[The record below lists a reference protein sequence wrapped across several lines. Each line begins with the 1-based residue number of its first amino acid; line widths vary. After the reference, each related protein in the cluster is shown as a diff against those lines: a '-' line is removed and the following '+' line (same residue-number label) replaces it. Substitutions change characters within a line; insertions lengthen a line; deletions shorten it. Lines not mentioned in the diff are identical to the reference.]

1 MQKTIPITGLELG
14 VAKAG
19 LKRKNKADLL
29 LIRLKKGAQ
38 VAGVFTKNKFRAAPV
53 EIASNN
59 LVRGAVRALVV
70 NTGVAN
76 AGTGRVGLRDAKKV
90 CEKVGNLLK
99 INTTEVL
106 PFSTGV
112 IMERLPAAQI
122 VEALPSAVED
132 LREDNWFR
140 ASEAILTTD
149 TVTKGVSMQIE
160 VDGTLIT
167 ITGIAKGS
175 GMIKPDMATMLS
187 FIATDARISD
197 RALNE
202 MLDSVVK
209 KSFNCITVDGDTS
222 TNDSFLLM
230 ATCQRGNFI
239 VKNKNEDLYEVIRN
253 GIEKVAVKL
262 AKMIVK
268 DGEGA
273 TKFVTIKVKT
283 GQDEKECR
291 AVAFSIAE
299 SPLVK
304 TAFYAEDPNL
314 GRILAAIGKSD
325 VKKLNLEN
333 IIIHLDSMV
342 IFENGERAV
351 GYDEKKASTIMKK
364 DEFCLIINLARGEEE
379 FELWTC
385 DMSHDYVSIN
395 SDYRS

>member
-76 AGTGRVGLRDAKKV
+76 AGTGRVGLSDAKKV

>member
-59 LVRGAVRALVV
+59 LVMGGVRALVV

-76 AGTGRVGLRDAKKV
+76 AGTGRVGLSDAKKV

>member
-29 LIRLKKGAQ
+29 LIRLKKGSQ
-38 VAGVFTKNKFRAAPV
+38 VAGVFTTNKFRAAPV

-59 LVRGAVRALVV
+59 LARGGVRALVV

-76 AGTGRVGLRDAKKV
+76 AGTGKVGLSDAKKV
-90 CEKVGNLLK
+90 CEKVGNMLK

-122 VEALPSAVED
+122 IEALPNAVDD

-149 TVTKGVSMQIE
+149 TVTKSVSMQIE
-160 VDGTLIT
+160 VDGTSIT

-187 FIATDARISD
+187 FIATDARID
-197 RALNE
+197 ATALNE
-202 MLDSVVK
+202 MIDSVVK

-230 ATCQRGNFI
+230 ATCQSGNFI

-253 GIEKVAVKL
+253 AIEKVAVKL
-262 AKMIVK
+262 AKMIIK

-325 VKKLNLEN
+325 VKKLNLQN

-385 DMSHDYVSIN
+385 DMSHDYVTIN